1 MKINKLQ
8 INSFGKIKNKEINL
22 NKNINIIYGKNESGK
37 STVQKFILSSLYGI
51 AKTKN
56 GKEISDYERLKPWNS
71 EDFSGK
77 IEYELNNGE
86 QFEIY
91 RDFNKKNPTIFNS
104 NKEDIS
110 KTFNIDKKTGNE
122 FFYEQTNVTE
132 DLFLSTIFIEQNAVR
147 LEKNNQNLLV
157 QKIANLV
164 NTGEDNV
171 SYKLALDR
179 INRRQLD
186 EIGTERSREK
196 PINLIS
202 KKLEN
207 LKKEK
212 DELEIFKNFNSKNE
226 DDKKIILEKINQ
238 LENEKEILK
247 EINKINNIENN
258 KKEKININEKIK
270 NENNEKIKNNKI
282 LKNENNEKINLI
294 KKEIEKIENKNKN
307 IFEKNIKN
315 NNNIFLIISLFIIL
329 LNIIQFIFIKNK
341 TINLILFLTVP
352 MDLVFCL
359 INFKNKNKKEKILKN
374 NISEI
379 NNLTNNKENEI
390 NKLEENNFIL
400 ENEINLLKKN
410 NLFLENEIKNIQE
423 KNNFENNLE
432 KEKIKLKYLNKLNE
446 NKINLLLIEK
456 NTENKLEKIKE
467 EINIEKIKY
476 ESLKFEEK
484 NLNEKIEKLINIE
497 EEISINKEKYEDLKR
512 LEKSFETT
520 KKILEKS
527 YEKMKNG
534 ISPKFTKNL
543 SQRISEITN
552 GKYNNINLNNDNE
565 IIVELENG
573 NYLPINRLSTGTID
587 QIYFSLRLS
596 MLDELSQEKLP
607 IILDETFAY
616 WDDERLENIFKFL
629 INESE
634 KRQIIIFSCSNRE
647 YNLLNKLYKNY
658 NLIEI

>member
-294 KKEIEKIENKNKN
+294 KKEIEKIKNENKN
-307 IFEKNIKN
+307 IFEKNINN

-341 TINLILFLTVP
+341 IINLILFLTVP
-352 MDLVFCL
+352 MDLIFCL

-400 ENEINLLKKN
+400 ENEINLLEKN
-410 NLFLENEIKNIQE
+410 NLFLENEIKNIKE

-446 NKINLLLIEK
+446 NRINLLLIEK
-456 NTENKLEKIKE
+456 NTENKLEKINE

-476 ESLKFEEK
+476 ESLRFEEK
-484 NLNEKIEKLINIE
+484 NLNEKLEKLINIE

>member
-1 MKINKLQ
+1 MKINRLQ
-8 INSFGKIKNKEINL
+8 INSFGKIKNKELNL

-37 STVQKFILSSLYGI
+37 STLQKFILSSLYGI

-56 GKEISDYERLKPWNS
+56 GKELSDYERFKPWNS

-77 IEYELNNGE
+77 IEYELNNGG

-91 RDFNKKNPTIFNS
+91 RDFNKKNPVIFNS
-104 NKEDIS
+104 SKEDIS
-110 KTFNIDKKTGNE
+110 KTFNINKKSGNE
-122 FFYEQTNVTE
+122 FFYEQTGVTE
-132 DLFLSTIFIEQNAVR
+132 DLFLSTLFIEQNAVR
-147 LEKNNQNLLV
+147 LEKNNQNILV

-179 INRRQLD
+179 INRRQLE

-196 PINLIS
+196 PINIIS
-202 KKLEN
+202 KKIEDLEN
-207 LKKEK
+207 EK
-212 DELEIFKNFNSKNE
+212 NELEIFKNFNSKNE
-226 DDKKIILEKINQ
+226 DDKKIIIEKINE

-247 EINKINNIENN
+247 EINKINNSEKN

-270 NENNEKIKNNKI
+270 NENNEKINNNKKI
-282 LKNENNEKINLI
+282 KNENNEKINLI
-294 KKEIEKIENKNKN
+294 EKEIEKIKKENKN

-315 NNNIFLIISLFIIL
+315 NNKIFLIISVIIIL

-341 TINLILFLTVP
+341 IINLILFLTVP
-352 MDLVFCL
+352 TDFIFYL
-359 INFKNKNKKEKILKN
+359 INIKNKKEKILKN

-379 NNLTNNKENEI
+379 NNLINNKENEI
-390 NKLEENNFIL
+390 NKIKENNLIL
-400 ENEINLLKKN
+400 ENEINLLEKN
-410 NLFLENEIKNIQE
+410 NLFLENEIKNIEE

-456 NTENKLEKIKE
+456 NPENKLEKINE

-484 NLNEKIEKLINIE
+484 NLNEKLEKLINIE
-497 EEISINKEKYEDLKR
+497 EEISINKEKYDNLKK
-512 LEKSFETT
+512 LEKSFELT
-520 KKILEKS
+520 KNILEKS

-534 ISPKFTKNL
+534 IAPKFTKNL
-543 SQRISEITN
+543 SQRISNITN

-573 NYLPINRLSTGTID
+573 NYLPIIRLSTGTID
-587 QIYFSLRLS
+587 QIYLSLRLS
-596 MLDELSQEKLP
+596 MLDELSEESLP

-616 WDDERLENIFKFL
+616 WDDERLENILKFL
-629 INESE
+629 IDESE
-634 KRQIIIFSCSNRE
+634 KRQIIIFTCSNRE
-647 YNLLNKLYKNY
+647 YNLLNKLCENY